1 MINRKL
7 CYIKYMTLF
16 TTGYQGENV
25 LNFIHKISDK
35 NIGVIIDIREN
46 PFSRKPGFSKAPLSE
61 KLENAGIEYFH
72 FQELG
77 TPKPLRDSLAEKGN
91 YEVFFQNYKN
101 YLKEFRDSLDD
112 LIDIGSKK
120 RICLMCFE
128 KDPHMCHRKIVAEL
142 MEEYAGKHVTVVHL

>member
-1 MINRKL
+1 
-7 CYIKYMTLF
+7 MTLF
-16 TTGYQGENV
+16 TTGYQGESV

-35 NIGVIIDIREN
+35 DIGAIIDIREN
-46 PFSRKPGFSKAPLSE
+46 PFSRKPGFSKAILASHL
-61 KLENAGIEYFH
+61 KHAGIEYYH

-77 TPKPLRDSLAEKGN
+77 TPKPLRNLLAEKGD

-101 YLKEFRDSLDD
+101 YLQEFRDSLDD

-128 KDPHMCHRKIVAEL
+128 KDPHLCHRKIVAEL
-142 MEEYAGKHVTVVHL
+142 IDKYAGKHVTVVHI